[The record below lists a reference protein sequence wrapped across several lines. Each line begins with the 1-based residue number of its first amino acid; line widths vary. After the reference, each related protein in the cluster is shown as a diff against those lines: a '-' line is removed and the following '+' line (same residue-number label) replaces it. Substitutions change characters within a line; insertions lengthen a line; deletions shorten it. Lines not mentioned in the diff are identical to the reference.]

1 MKKFIATVTALAA
14 SFVPTASF
22 ASQEFHNQH
31 YKIVENLD
39 RVGVT
44 LVINNPIHCPSI
56 RSGGGT
62 YFPGN
67 AMLVVCQDN
76 GAGDNVQVEWTLNDY
91 DTLRHEAHHVVQD
104 CVSGQL
110 GDGRMDLLFN
120 GEDFLEFTKGL
131 ETFVDEM
138 YNKQRESGLS
148 GEDAMQ
154 EVEAYIVAEFISAD
168 AIANKVLDFCLN

>member
-1 MKKFIATVTALAA
+1 MNKFLTSALASLSLLA
-14 SFVPTASF
+14 PNHALAQNTFDDHLELFETLKS
-22 ASQEFHNQH
+22 
-31 YKIVENLD
+31 
-39 RVGVT
+39 VGVVVNINHKLYCVDT
-44 LVINNPIHCPSI
+44 SIDGFYHKEVPLLVI
-56 RSGGGT
+56 
-62 YFPGN
+62 
-67 AMLVVCQDN
+67 CQDN
-76 GAGDNVQVEWTLNDY
+76 AQAGGPQVDWTPNDL